1 MVEDATKDRT
11 PMCHLR
17 RIGEAS
23 FPHEGE
29 NRLSRVIPHVLA
41 SVKQMSEE
49 TVRTLVCPAKIKH
62 MQGTP
67 WSQHTPYL
75 VQGLLLLILLE
86 VVEHEG

>member
-1 MVEDATKDRT
+1 
-11 PMCHLR
+11 MCHLR
-17 RIGEAS
+17 RVGEAS

-41 SVKQMSEE
+41 SVKQMSEKP
-49 TVRTLVCPAKIKH
+49 VRTLVCPAKIKH
-62 MQGTP
+62 MQRTA